1 MINNH
6 EDLCRALGG
15 MYYPNDIE
23 RSERLVSH
31 KVFHGSP
38 CGAWVK
44 FEEPKT
50 EVTAWNTEE
59 WTFVYRPI
67 PPSREASLG
76 VAIGPAGGWFLLDEL
91 PEDVVNYLR
100 PEGRPPWS
108 WDAMYSNLV
117 PGRDSVLH
125 VLRRAGLIVFRAKID
140 VGVREITTAGV
151 TIGSRV
157 EGSEAAPAPIT
168 LRYPVTLE
176 EFKKVLAAV
185 NAEAEALWYAAND
198 CVSTSPVPE

>member
-1 MINNH
+1 MANNYVLFSAMLAITAKQKEWLKKNLISH
-6 EDLCRALGG
+6 SDWEDLPDDVVEDARKAKKATALHK
-15 MYYPNDIE
+15 YY
-23 RSERLVSH
+23 
-31 KVFHGSP
+31 
-38 CGAWVK
+38 
-44 FEEPKT
+44 EEG
-50 EVTAWNTEE
+50 EG
-59 WTFVYRPI
+59 F
-67 PPSREASLG
+67 LG

-140 VGVREITTAGV
+140 IGVREITTAGV